1 MFFLFSFLLF
11 LWSRRV
17 SHSQKQPK
25 AVLWQKIMPV
35 LILWNRMWSFAKYS
49 WLIRKIRSFKGNYWI
64 CFSCYRHYKIGVRI
78 TSCCSFP
85 LLTQK
90 SLFSYTDVC
99 KVTQQQFRRYLG
111 IMEKMIMVHIKSV
124 TFHWKQVHAN
134 KRVYSISVYLHSKLM
149 HFIIGYNLS
158 KCFSFMDINVLHK
171 SPTMCSTSITV
182 REATAFNILHKTQPM
197 NL

>member
-1 MFFLFSFLLF
+1 MFCKQCDNISCSCKWTFNVKDAIMFFLFSFLLF

-134 KRVYSISVYLHSKLM
+134 KRK
-149 HFIIGYNLS
+149 FIAYQFI
-158 KCFSFMDINVLHK
+158 C
-171 SPTMCSTSITV
+171 
-182 REATAFNILHKTQPM
+182 IL
-197 NL
+197 NSCIL